1 MKNRNF
7 TVAVVCAIFA
17 GMLFSGSLQAQQTA
31 KLDRQYAQDML
42 KTISNDVRKHYYD
55 PKFHGVKFDAAVE
68 DAKARIDKSPSL
80 NYSMSIIANML
91 DGFNDSHLFFI
102 PPDHAYRLDYGW
114 QDEMVGDHC
123 YVLRVRP
130 GTDAATKVKPGDEIL
145 AINGIQPTRDDLWK
159 LDYLFRILR
168 PQTDFHLVVR
178 SLDGSMRNV
187 DVKPKMDKKPMI
199 TDLTEQ
205 NQLMNLFHLYDNNE
219 DLYKAR
225 TKELGD
231 DLMVLKIPEFEF
243 TSDEVD
249 KMKGKALKHKALIID
264 LRENEGGSVDTLE
277 YLIGSLFDKEI
288 KVADRVGRKDM
299 KPQIAKPR
307 DPFTGKLIVLV
318 DSQSASASELFARV
332 IQLQKR
338 GIVIGDRS
346 SGSVMEA
353 IGYDYQIGS
362 DVVIPYGMSITDA
375 NLIMTDGKSLEH
387 VGVIPDEVMVPTAAD
402 LAAGR
407 DPVLAHAA
415 QELGVKLSPEDAGK
429 MFPYLWPRY

>member
-7 TVAVVCAIFA
+7 VVVCAIFV
-17 GMLFSGSLQAQQTA
+17 GMFFSSSLQAQQNA

-55 PKFHGVKFDAAVE
+55 PKFHGVNFDAAVE

-114 QDEMVGDHC
+114 QDEMIGDHC

-130 GTDAATKVKPGDEIL
+130 GTDAATKLQPGDEVL

-178 SLDGSMRNV
+178 NMEGATRNV
-187 DVKPKMDKKPMI
+187 DVIPKMDKQQMI

-231 DLMVLKIPEFEF
+231 DLMVLKLPEVEF
-243 TSDEVD
+243 TSDEVNAMRD
-249 KMKGKALKHKALIID
+249 KARKHKALIID
-264 LRENEGGSVDTLE
+264 LREDPGGAVETLE
-277 YLIGSLFDKEI
+277 YLVGSVFDKEVKI
-288 KVADRVGRKDM
+288 YDREGRKEM
-299 KPQIAKPR
+299 KPEIAKPR
-307 DPFTGKLIVLV
+307 DPFTGKIIVLV
-318 DSQSASASELFARV
+318 DSQSASAAELFARV
-332 IQLQKR
+332 IQLEKR

-346 SGSVMEA
+346 SGMVMEA
-353 IGYDYQIGS
+353 MPFDYQIGS
-362 DVVIPYGMSITDA
+362 DVIIPYGMSITRAD
-375 NLIMTDGKSLEH
+375 LIMADGKSLEH
-387 VGVIPDEVMVPTAAD
+387 VGVTPDEVIVPTTAD

-415 QELGVKLSPEDAGK
+415 QELGVKLTPEEAGK